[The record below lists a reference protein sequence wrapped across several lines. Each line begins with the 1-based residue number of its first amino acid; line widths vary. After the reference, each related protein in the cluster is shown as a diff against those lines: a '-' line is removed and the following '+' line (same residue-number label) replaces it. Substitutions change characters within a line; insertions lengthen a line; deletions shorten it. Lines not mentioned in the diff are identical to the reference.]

1 MVGAIIDPVFFGDC
15 ANTALN
21 RFFLITPRLLR
32 SLHSLAMTLLLIKE
46 FLLPLNNTKLSSSSH
61 RIETN
66 KPIILSPRK
75 VITLY
80 INEQHQ
86 T

>member
-1 MVGAIIDPVFFGDC
+1 MPHLIDYFNDPEI
-15 ANTALN
+15 A
-21 RFFLITPRLLR
+21 
-32 SLHSLAMTLLLIKE
+32 SLAALSRNDTSLNKE